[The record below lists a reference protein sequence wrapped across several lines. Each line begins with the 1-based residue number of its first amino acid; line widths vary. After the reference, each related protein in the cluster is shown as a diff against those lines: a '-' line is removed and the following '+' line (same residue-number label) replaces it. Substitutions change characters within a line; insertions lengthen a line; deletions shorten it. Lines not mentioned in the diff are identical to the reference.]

1 MFHSVEL
8 RAHCHATEEEVRVGK
23 AVRTVCPDGT
33 IETEPAEGHHGNP
46 ILLMRC
52 RIQKDDVIAAFWRR
66 VKGAGLLDRILEAL
80 DERIDEDAVLHLR
93 FDKQKAFAGAIELVL
108 QLAVGDRDAEVAE
121 VIRAARL
128 DLIPGQ
134 DQAFPTGVNVG
145 HHGRVTESFGN
156 SQTRIEARSSGRRGA
171 GQCQ

>member
-8 RAHCHATEEEVRVGK
+8 RAHCHATEEEARVWK
-23 AVRTVCPDGT
+23 ALRTLSPDGT

-66 VKGAGLLDRILEAL
+66 VKGAGLLDRILETL

-93 FDKQKAFAGAIELVL
+93 FDKQKAFAGAIELAL
-108 QLAVGDRDAEVAE
+108 DADAIAVWAKIAAHPAKKSVA
-121 VIRAARL
+121 VRIAREYL
-128 DLIPGQ
+128 
-134 DQAFPTGVNVG
+134 
-145 HHGRVTESFGN
+145 
-156 SQTRIEARSSGRRGA
+156 RRL
-171 GQCQ
+171 